1 MANCRKGIEQKK
13 IKVKVPAKI
22 KRKMLGSRFYKDDR
36 DGDKI
41 ERSKK

>member
-22 KRKMLGSRFYKDDR
+22 KRKMLGSRFYKADR
-36 DGDKI
+36 DAEDKKGDK
-41 ERSKK
+41 K